1 MDDDKM
7 PKGKK
12 SIRRTVRG
20 SVCGYIGGR
29 FWMSFGEWDDYWAQ
43 KLAQRWLEEA

>member
-1 MDDDKM
+1 MADAM

-20 SVCGYIGGR
+20 SVCGYISGKM
-29 FWMSFGEWDDYWAQ
+29 WINFGEWFDPYAQSIAQ
-43 KLAQRWLEEA
+43 KWLENA